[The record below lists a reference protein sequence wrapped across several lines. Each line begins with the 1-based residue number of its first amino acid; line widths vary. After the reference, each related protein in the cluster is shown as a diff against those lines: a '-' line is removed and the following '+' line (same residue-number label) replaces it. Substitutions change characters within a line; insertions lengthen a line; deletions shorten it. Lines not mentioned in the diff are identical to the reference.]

1 MQVPLVAGSA
11 SHRLQRQIGEM
22 PPPDQGEEG
31 EPTASEAEDEGTR
44 LQDRTWKVVDTW
56 VDLFGWLSKSAVGGV
71 CKVCARHV
79 PEAARKNSQK
89 AYRSWIEGTRR
100 VGRAKPQRR
109 TFEIHEKSPVH
120 KAAATKG
127 AGGDVKTWFGKQV
140 SAQASVS
147 EDGCMEVD
155 VEDQDVEDQTAAWR
169 FRACWGAWASR
180 VVFSASRN
188 GH

>member
-1 MQVPLVAGSA
+1 M
-11 SHRLQRQIGEM
+11 
-22 PPPDQGEEG
+22 
-31 EPTASEAEDEGTR
+31 
-44 LQDRTWKVVDTW
+44 VDTW

-89 AYRSWIEGTRR
+89 AHRSWIEGTRR